1 MRQHP
6 EQKNKHG
13 GSHPRKRTRIIHKDA
28 GLKPGATSLLQEGGS
43 GLEELGPAS
52 TEDGAVAGVG
62 NDPQAGVRDSFGH
75 FDGEFDGIK
84 RVAVALD
91 DESAGLNGGRSEER
105 RVGKGGRCGWWRGGE
120 LGGEEEG

>member
-28 GLKPGATSLLQEGGS
+28 GLKPGATSLLQEGGRGS
-43 GLEELGPAS
+43 EELGPAS
-52 TEDGAVAGVG
+52 TEAGAVAGVG

-75 FDGEFDGIK
+75 LAGEFAG
-84 RVAVALD
+84 RRRAAVAPD
-91 DESAGLNGGRSEER
+91 DESAGWQGG
-105 RVGKGGRCGWWRGGE
+105 
-120 LGGEEEG
+120 